1 MVVVGDKKA
10 EGYYVTTKGPS
21 FPYLEDHP
29 RYRKTPMYK
38 PWNGQKGN
46 NPT

>member
-29 RYRKTPMYK
+29 S
-38 PWNGQKGN
+38 
-46 NPT
+46 